1 MFERWKRRRFKQKLE
16 AAIRKL
22 DRDRRE
28 AIYRLPDD
36 IIIEGLES
44 GYQHTENRVRHTVD
58 LLSIS
63 ALLHICLRT
72 E

>member
-16 AAIRKL
+16 AAIAKL

-28 AIYRLPDD
+28 ANYRLPDG

-44 GYQHTENRVRHTVD
+44 GYQHSGNKVKHTVG
-58 LLSIS
+58 LLTTS
-63 ALLHICLRT
+63 AWIHNCLST